1 MVLLRAVPY
10 VDKLLGESKYKRKE
24 YKYSTIPHTK
34 TSKKLLIIQLLYFMR
49 ISYKAGEAK
58 WLEKRNTRNQSVKQF
73 FFFFLQYNVTN
84 FPTSQYIYL

>member
-1 MVLLRAVPY
+1 MVFAWYFCVLVPY

-58 WLEKRNTRNQSVKQF
+58 WLEKRNAQPIGKTVF
-73 FFFFLQYNVTN
+73 FFYSTM
-84 FPTSQYIYL
+84 

>member
-24 YKYSTIPHTK
+24 YKYSAIPHTK

-49 ISYKAGEAK
+49 ISYKAGEAE
-58 WLEKRNTRNQSVKQF
+58 WLEKRNTRNRSVKQF
-73 FFFFLQYNVTN
+73 FFFFYSTM
-84 FPTSQYIYL
+84 